1 MHEIQQKLLKLA
13 REKNLG
19 QYTLREI
26 GSFIGERSPQ
36 KVKHHLQQLEKH
48 GLITI
53 NKTKG
58 IIEKT
63 QSGSWVDF

>member
-1 MHEIQQKLLKLA
+1 MHEIQQQLLSLA

-36 KVKHHLQQLEKH
+36 KVKHHLQQLEK
-48 GLITI
+48 
-53 NKTKG
+53 KG
-58 IIEKT
+58 SF
-63 QSGSWVDF
+63 QSIKRRASYKKLKAGRPAAF